1 MKCIYCGKETE
12 KNKYT
17 IRVNKGA
24 EEVQCCGR
32 ECYLKTR
39 KFIDA
44 DNSKKKLLF
53 YIIAAV
59 LVVINLFV
67 LGYKLQV
74 WWMYLPMIGLGA
86 IVVAQPSMYC
96 TPFFYESFG
105 MVKAWKI
112 IRVIGAA
119 IVLIGTLITLFN

>member
-74 WWMYLPMIGLGA
+74 WWIVYANDWTWSNRGCTA
-86 IVVAQPSMYC
+86 IY
-96 TPFFYESFG
+96 
-105 MVKAWKI
+105 
-112 IRVIGAA
+112 
-119 IVLIGTLITLFN
+119 VLYTILL

>member
-67 LGYKLQV
+67 GVVDVYAND
-74 WWMYLPMIGLGA
+74 WTWSNRGCTA
-86 IVVAQPSMYC
+86 IY
-96 TPFFYESFG
+96 
-105 MVKAWKI
+105 
-112 IRVIGAA
+112 
-119 IVLIGTLITLFN
+119 VLYTILL

>member
-17 IRVNKGA
+17 IRVNKGT
-24 EEVQCCGR
+24 EEVQCCER

-44 DNSKKKLLF
+44 DNSKKILLF

-96 TPFFYESFG
+96 TSFFYESFG

-119 IVLIGTLITLFN
+119 IVLIGVLITLFH